1 MFSQQDQKHANSF
14 PFFFYFHHRRN
25 RLEFPNWVKQPTIRN
40 YTEGSSA
47 QTESWEQ
54 SSCGGS
60 VRFIEHATTSSI
72 STVKA
77 TTSTTLLGTRR
88 RTLEPRSLM
97 TSFATLIIWGCLFL
111 YINIFIFCAALIQ
124 HRFAILDLWS
134 RASVTIYER
143 YRVLHRAARTF
154 DNCPEWGIQ
163 FGNNTTCHRDFEV
176 LWID

>member
-163 FGNNTTCHRDFEV
+163 FGNHTTCHRDFEV